1 MHVSVS
7 GGTGSELREAVRLIQ
22 NSDFSLRITDRLRM
36 WWFDKDGLPDWL
48 VIEPEQMSVH
58 FTDERP
64 ANGDL
69 VGELSDIVDHGI
81 DGTIS
86 VLSYINDGDSTFEIL
101 ADGQVRVKRPIN
113 TGETLDLERLK
124 ALSRAAEVRSQVEQ

>member
-1 MHVSVS
+1 MHVDVS
-7 GGTGSELREAVRLIQ
+7 NGTESDLEEAIRLIQ
-22 NSDFSLRITDRLRM
+22 DSDFSLRITDRLRM
-36 WWFDKDGLPDWL
+36 WWFDKNGLPNWL
-48 VIEPEQMSVH
+48 VIEPEQMSVR

-64 ANGDL
+64 ANGAL

-101 ADGQVRVKRPIN
+101 ENGEVRVKRPIN
-113 TGETLDLERLK
+113 TGETFDLERLK
-124 ALSRAAEVRSQVEQ
+124 ALSRAAEVRSEVG

>member
-1 MHVSVS
+1 MHVDVS
-7 GGTGSELREAVRLIQ
+7 NGTKSDLEEAIRLIQ
-22 NSDFSLRITDRLRM
+22 DSDFSLRITDRLRM
-36 WWFDKDGLPDWL
+36 WWFDKNGLPNWL
-48 VIEPEQMSVH
+48 VIEPEQMSVR

-64 ANGDL
+64 ANGAL

-101 ADGQVRVKRPIN
+101 ENGEVRVKRPIN
-113 TGETLDLERLK
+113 TGETFDLERLK
-124 ALSRAAEVRSQVEQ
+124 ALSRAAEARSEVG

>member
-1 MHVSVS
+1 MHVDVS
-7 GGTGSELREAVRLIQ
+7 NGTKSDLEEAIRLIQ
-22 NSDFSLRITDRLRM
+22 DSDFSLRITDRLRM
-36 WWFDKDGLPDWL
+36 WWFDKNGLPNWL
-48 VIEPEQMSVH
+48 VIEPEQMSVR

-64 ANGDL
+64 ANGAL

-101 ADGQVRVKRPIN
+101 ENGEVRVKRPIN
-113 TGETLDLERLK
+113 TGETFDLERLK
-124 ALSRAAEVRSQVEQ
+124 ALSRAAEVRSEVG